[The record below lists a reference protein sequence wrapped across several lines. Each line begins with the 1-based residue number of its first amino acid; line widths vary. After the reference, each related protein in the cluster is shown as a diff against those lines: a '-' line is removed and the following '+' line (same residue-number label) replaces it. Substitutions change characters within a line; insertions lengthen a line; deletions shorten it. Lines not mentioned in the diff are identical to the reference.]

1 MKSMQEAL
9 GRMKYRVRIDVESLC
24 AAALLVGLVAPAT
37 AASST
42 TFTSKRFAYSVALPA
57 GWIGHQTFATYPWA
71 GEITPAPDGQTV
83 DWLADNRGH
92 RVLAASMPVPATMTL
107 AKWKASMIDQ
117 IRYQPLGPCVKNA
130 ARFRTTSLGGAPA
143 FAFGQLCPIGD
154 VTMIVALH
162 KRRGYILIFQS
173 PPANTDA
180 SDHRLFEQ
188 LRKRVRL
195 LG

>member
-1 MKSMQEAL
+1 MKSMHQPI
-9 GRMKYRVRIDVESLC
+9 GRSKYRVRIGVGSLC
-24 AAALLVGLVAPAT
+24 AAALLVALVAPAT

-83 DWLADNRGH
+83 DWLADKRGH
-92 RVLAASMPVPATMTL
+92 RVLAASMRVPATMTL
-107 AKWKASMIDQ
+107 ANGRPRSSPQ
-117 IRYQPLGPCVKNA
+117 IPYKPFGPRVKNV
-130 ARFRTTSLGGAPA
+130 ARSRTTSLGGAPA
-143 FAFGQLCPIGD
+143 LTFGQLCPIGD

-162 KRRGYILIFQS
+162 ERRGYIFILQS

-188 LRKRVRL
+188 LRKTVRL

>member
-1 MKSMQEAL
+1 MKSIHQAL
-9 GRMKYRVRIDVESLC
+9 GRMKYRVRIDVGTLC
-24 AAALLVGLVAPAT
+24 AAALLVGLAAPAT

-42 TFTSKRFAYSVALPA
+42 TFTSNRFAYSVALPA

-92 RVLAASMPVPATMTL
+92 RFLAASMRVPATMTL
-107 AKWKASMIDQ
+107 AKWKASMIAQ
-117 IRYQPLGPCVKNA
+117 VEYQPLGPCVKNV
-130 ARFRTTSLGGAPA
+130 ARSRTTSLGGAPA
-143 FAFGQLCPIGD
+143 LAFGQLCPIGD
-154 VTMIVALH
+154 VTMIVAVH
-162 KRRGYILIFQS
+162 KRRGYIFILQS

-188 LRKRVRL
+188 MRKTVRL